1 VSAPG
6 GGPIYARAPDHLGDV
21 VMAIPALQR
30 LAERYPETGVD
41 VWCPSSLAPVLET
54 AALPVDVM
62 AFRRTGAVWKTAA
75 RIRDVGY
82 EASYLFTPSF
92 STAAVACMAG
102 IPMRRGTPI
111 GIRSLLLN
119 DRSVRPEFP
128 GEHRVS
134 SYMRLV
140 DPEWKGGSPPP
151 PRLPVRER
159 ALEQFRQLVEGRFER
174 PAVGIFPGSKA
185 PASRWPEGKFTALAG
200 ILGQEVGTVV
210 VFGGPK
216 QDVLA
221 ARVAAGAKARGIDLG
236 GRTSLGVL
244 AAGFSECD
252 LVITNDGGPMHLAA
266 AVGASIVAIFGAGDP
281 TRTGPLNPRARV
293 IRQSDL
299 PCSPCGR
306 SRCPRRGR
314 GTFLPEAHGE
324 CLELIPV
331 EAVVEA
337 AREQLKRTGA
347 SSDV

>member
-1 VSAPG
+1 VSRTR
-6 GGPIYARAPDHLGDV
+6 GGPVYARAPDRLGDV
-21 VMAIPALQR
+21 VMAIPALRR
-30 LAERYPETGVD
+30 LAERYPETDVD
-41 VWCPSSLAPVLET
+41 VWCPSAVAPVLET

-62 AFRRTGAVWKTAA
+62 AFRQTRAVWKTAA
-75 RIRDVGY
+75 RIRDVDY

-92 STAAVACMAG
+92 SSAAVAWLAG
-102 IPMRRGTPI
+102 IPERRGTPS
-111 GIRSLLLN
+111 GVRGLLLN
-119 DRSVRPEFP
+119 DRSVRPEAP

-140 DPEWKGGSPPP
+140 DPEWEGGAPPA

-159 ALEQFRQLVEGRFER
+159 ALDQFRQLVAGRFER
-174 PAVGIFPGSKA
+174 PAVGIFPSSNA

-210 VFGGPK
+210 VFGGPN
-216 QDVLA
+216 QQVPA
-221 ARVAAGAKARGIDLG
+221 ARVAAGAGVRGIDLG

-266 AVGASIVAIFGAGDP
+266 AVGASVIAIFGAGDP
-281 TRTGPLNPRARV
+281 ERAGPLNPRARV
-293 IRQSDL
+293 LRQSDL
-299 PCSPCGR
+299 PCAPCGK

-314 GTFLPEAHGE
+314 GTFLPEAHEE
-324 CLELIPV
+324 CLKLIPV

-337 AREQLKRTGA
+337 AREQLKGA
-347 SSDV
+347 GAASDV

>member
-1 VSAPG
+1 MSRTR
-6 GGPIYARAPDHLGDV
+6 GGPIYARAPDRLGDV

-30 LAERYPETGVD
+30 LAERYPETDVD
-41 VWCPSSLAPVLET
+41 VWCPSAWAPLLET

-62 AFRRTGAVWKTAA
+62 AFRRTRAVWREAA

-102 IPMRRGTPI
+102 IPMRRGTPS
-111 GIRSLLLN
+111 GIRGLLLN
-119 DRSVRPEFP
+119 DRSVRPEVP

-140 DPEWKGGSPPP
+140 DPEWKGGAPP

-159 ALEQFRQLVEGRFER
+159 ALDQFRQLVAGRFER
-174 PAVGIFPGSKA
+174 PAVGIFPGSNA

-216 QDVLA
+216 EEVLA
-221 ARVAAGAKARGIDLG
+221 ARVAAGAGVRGIDLG

-266 AVGASIVAIFGAGDP
+266 AVGASIIAIFGAGDP
-281 TRTGPLNPRARV
+281 GRTGPLSPRARV
-293 IRQSDL
+293 LWQSDL
-299 PCSPCGR
+299 PCAPCGK

-314 GTFLPEAHGE
+314 GTFLPEAHEE

-331 EAVVEA
+331 EAVVQT
-337 AREQLKRTGA
+337 AREQLREAGA
-347 SSDV
+347 SK